1 MALERLQKIL
11 AHHGVASRRHAEELI
26 VAGKVQVNGKTILEM
41 GVKADPAVDDI
52 RVGGKPLKPK
62 FEPVYLA
69 FHKPKNCVT
78 TVSDPEGRETVM
90 KFFRK
95 FPTRI
100 YPVGRLDYASEG
112 LLLMTN
118 DGDLA
123 NAISAARSHV
133 PKVYH
138 VKANRALSDEQLQQ
152 FQNGIPLF
160 GRRTHRARINQ
171 IRRGANPWYEV
182 EIIEGRQNQI
192 RLMFQFF
199 GVMVEKLR
207 RVRIGSLALG
217 DLPPTAWRALS
228 VKELAA
234 LKRES
239 GLGAAG
245 PKPKKATKRKAGS
258 SDKTDQNPV

>member
-1 MALERLQKIL
+1 MPVERLQKIL

-26 VAGKVQVNGKTILEM
+26 LAGKVTVNGKTVLEM
-41 GVKADPAVDDI
+41 GVKADPEVDDI

-62 FEPVYLA
+62 FEPIYLA

-78 TVSDPEGRETVM
+78 TVTDPEGRETVM
-90 KFFRK
+90 KFFKR

-118 DGDLA
+118 DGELA
-123 NAISAARSHV
+123 NAISLARSHV

-138 VKANRALSDEQLQQ
+138 VKVNRELSDEQLAQ
-152 FQNGIPLF
+152 FTGGIPLF
-160 GRRTHRARINQ
+160 GRRTHWARINR

-182 EIIEGRQNQI
+182 EIVEGRQNQI

-207 RVRIGSLALG
+207 RVRIGSLTLG
-217 DLPPTAWRALS
+217 ALPPTEWRALTM
-228 VKELAA
+228 KELIA
-234 LKRES
+234 LRREA
-239 GLGAAG
+239 GLGGAAAKPG
-245 PKPKKATKRKAGS
+245 PRKATKRKAAAS
-258 SDKTDQNPV
+258 NQK

>member
-1 MALERLQKIL
+1 MPLERLQKIL

-26 VAGKVQVNGKTILEM
+26 VAGKVQVNGKTVVEL
-41 GVKADPAVDDI
+41 GTKADAFIDDI

-62 FEPVYLA
+62 FENIYLA

-90 KFFRK
+90 KFFK
-95 FPTRI
+95 KVPTRI

-112 LLLMTN
+112 LLIMTN
-118 DGDLA
+118 DGELA

-138 VKANRALSDEQLQQ
+138 VKTNRALSDDQLTS
-152 FQNGIPLF
+152 FQNGVPLF

-192 RLMFQFF
+192 RLMFQVF

-207 RVRIGSLALG
+207 RVRIGSLSLG
-217 DLPPTAWRALS
+217 DLPPTEWRPLTF
-228 VKELAA
+228 KELGA
-234 LKRES
+234 LRRDAGLES
-239 GLGAAG
+239 KSS
-245 PKPKKATKRKAGS
+245 PRPSKKPVKKK
-258 SDKTDQNPV
+258 P